1 MAKLGPTKVYGS
13 IDVTG
18 IASLK
23 DVSVES
29 LVVSGVSTRL
39 VIEETDYATGNS
51 GIEWTTSAAQNA
63 ELIHEITDGDIYGS
77 GQALILRSSGSTAAT
92 VNLQVEGEIYATGQR
107 VFHDTYHPNA
117 DKWTTARTL
126 TLTGDVSGSV
136 SWDGSANASL
146 SVTVANGSHTHDDR
160 YYTETESDARFLGIS
175 AKAADA
181 QLLDGINSTS
191 FLRSDATDTFTN
203 LSGTSITLG
212 SGVKLGEASHRPD
225 LLVVESQTSGWA
237 GICIDNTA
245 SETVWSLMADGTTCG
260 LYDDT
265 SNVWLWQ
272 ATDSAGIR
280 LYYNSSTKLETTTSG
295 VTVTGTVTAGT
306 FSGALSGNATTAT
319 WADTV
324 DVNGSNTS
332 ATWYDIVWHS
342 GDTLYSSTNV
352 EIQGSTGSIRANA
365 FVGNASSATKWA
377 TARTIT
383 LGGDASGSVSI
394 DGSANQTLT
403 VTVANDSHTHDTR
416 YTQISE
422 FATAQTFADI
432 AGKYLGKVT
441 SSGVLEVGRYI
452 DFHTTNSTADNDIR
466 LDCSSSSLLSMT
478 GGDFTCSG
486 NVTAY
491 SDIRLKTN
499 IAKIDNA
506 LDKVNQLNGYTFDRT
521 DVECPRQ
528 TGVIAQE
535 VQEVLPEAIVHGE
548 EHMSVA
554 YGNMVGL
561 LIEAIK
567 EQQQQIDELKKPWWK
582 RLFK

>member
-39 VIEETDYATGNS
+39 VIEETNYATGNS

-160 YYTETESDARFLGIS
+160 YFTETESDARFLGIS

-295 VTVTGTVTAGT
+295 VTVTGTVTAGA
-306 FSGALSGNATTAT
+306 FSGALSGNASTAT

-324 DVNGSNTS
+324 DVNAGNTS
-332 ATWYDIVWHS
+332 ATWYDVVWHS
-342 GDTLYSSTNV
+342 SDTLYSAQSSKAV
-352 EIQGSTGSIRANA
+352 EIQSSTGSLRAA
-365 FVGNASSATKWA
+365 GNVESSKLV
-377 TARTIT
+377 
-383 LGGDASGSVSI
+383 LGGDATRNMTISGEE
-394 DGSANQTLT
+394 GSWKFTSDNG
-403 VTVANDSHTHDTR
+403 VTWDFGSRNGTWMHNSTSA
-416 YTQISE
+416 
-422 FATAQTFADI
+422 
-432 AGKYLGKVT
+432 
-441 SSGVLEVGRYI
+441 SSGFYYYQQI
-452 DFHTTNSTADNDIR
+452 QSASNI
-466 LDCSSSSLLSMT
+466 
-478 GGDFTCSG
+478 
-486 NVTAY
+486 TAY
-491 SDIRLKTN
+491 SDRRVKEN
-499 IAKIDNA
+499 IEVIPDA
-506 LDKVNQLNGYTFDRT
+506 LNKVCKLNGYTFDRT
-521 DVECPRQ
+521 DIECDRQ

-535 VQEVLPEAIVHGE
+535 VQEVLPEAVVESGGDAEGHLA
-548 EHMSVA
+548 VA

>member
-39 VIEETDYATGNS
+39 VIEETNYATGNS

-146 SVTVANGSHTHDDR
+146 SVTV
-160 YYTETESDARFLGIS
+160 

-306 FSGALSGNATTAT
+306 FSGALSGNA
-319 WADTV
+319 
-324 DVNGSNTS
+324 
-332 ATWYDIVWHS
+332 
-342 GDTLYSSTNV
+342 
-352 EIQGSTGSIRANA
+352 
-365 FVGNASSATKWA
+365 SSATKWA

-403 VTVANDSHTHDTR
+403 VTVANDSHTHDGRYYTETESNAR
-416 YTQISE
+416 YTYKAGDTMTGKLSIVNNVGSTPNYTTGQFEIQNSDAGDASMG
-422 FATAQTFADI
+422 FHRAGHTACQLRHESNGLI
-432 AGKYLGKVT
+432 LSGT
-441 SSGVLEVGRYI
+441 SSTNAA
-452 DFHTTNSTADNDIR
+452 DFY
-466 LDCSSSSLLSMT
+466 CY
-478 GGDFTCSG
+478 G
-486 NVTAY
+486 NITAY
-491 SDIRLKTN
+491 SDIALKTDIEVIEN
-499 IAKIDNA
+499 PLEKVKQIRGITYNRTNDDN
-506 LDKVNQLNGYTFDRT
+506 NEYS
-521 DVECPRQ
+521 RQ

-535 VQEVLPEAIVHGE
+535 VQAVLPEAVVEGK
-548 EHMSVA
+548 EHLSVA